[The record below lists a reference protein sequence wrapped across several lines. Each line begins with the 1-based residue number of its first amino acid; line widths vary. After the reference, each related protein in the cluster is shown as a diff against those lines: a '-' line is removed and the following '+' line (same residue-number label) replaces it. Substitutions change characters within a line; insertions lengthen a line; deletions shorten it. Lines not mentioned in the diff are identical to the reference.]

1 MKQVVSVSKQS
12 SQSALGDLNKKRVVV
27 TAGAS
32 GIGRAIAEAFLLKG
46 AQVAIC
52 DIDNSSLSD
61 FSKAHPDTIAINA
74 NVADQSNLDYFFEH
88 VLDAFGGLDVV
99 CANAGTGGPAAKI
112 EDIKVNE
119 WQDCIAV
126 NLDGSF
132 LTAQHAVRSMKKQGS
147 GLLLFTSSTAGIM
160 GYPYRSPY
168 AAAKWAIVGLTKTL
182 AMELGSSGI
191 RVNALCPG
199 AVEGERMTRVIQNEA
214 LTRGIEEEQV
224 RQSYVKGVSMK
235 TFIKAEEIAA
245 MATFLASS
253 EAEKISGQ
261 VIAIDG
267 FTETLSP

>member
-1 MKQVVSVSKQS
+1 MKKAEPAPGQS
-12 SQSALGDLNKKRVVV
+12 SFSNLNKQRVIV

-32 GIGRAIAEAFLLKG
+32 GIGRAIAEAFLSKG

-52 DIDNSSLSD
+52 DIDDAVLAD
-61 FSKAHPDTIAINA
+61 FSTAHPEAIAINA
-74 NVADQSNLDYFFEH
+74 SVANQLQLDHFFEQ
-88 VLDAFGGLDVV
+88 VIDTFGGVDVV
-99 CANAGTGGPAAKI
+99 CANAGTGGPAANI
-112 EDIKVNE
+112 EDIKLNE

-132 LTAQHAVRSMKKQGS
+132 LTAQHAIRSMKKQGS
-147 GLLLFTSSTAGIM
+147 GLLLFTSSTAGLM
-160 GYPYRSPY
+160 GYPFRSPY

-182 AMELGSSGI
+182 AMELGSFGI

-199 AVEGERMTRVIQNEA
+199 AVEGERMNQVISNEA
-214 LTRGIEEEQV
+214 LARGIGEDQV

-235 TFIKAEEIAA
+235 TWVKAEDIAA